1 MWPRA
6 RSSSQMTSERAL
18 SSSTTSMRTE
28 LESAMTSAPPRLR
41 SRHRQDQGQPRT
53 LADLALDPDLA
64 PVRGDDAVA
73 DGEAEAGALSDRLGG
88 EERAEDLVQVLRWDA
103 HAVVGD
109 GEHHRVRSVAPR
121 LEIDVPSGRCGVE
134 GVHQEG
140 DEGLTELAVVGPD
153 VGQAAVELEGEAH
166 LLQLHL
172 VAHEVGR
179 LLGQGVQ
186 VDDA

>member
-1 MWPRA
+1 MASMGSPSSSICRRMSMPLPSGSMRSTRATSKSDCLSCSRPSATVSAATAMWPRA

-88 EERAEDLVQVLRWDA
+88 EEGAEDLVQVLRWDA

-134 GVHQEG
+134 GVHQE
-140 DEGLTELAVVGPD
+140 
-153 VGQAAVELEGEAH
+153 
-166 LLQLHL
+166 
-172 VAHEVGR
+172 
-179 LLGQGVQ
+179 
-186 VDDA
+186 